1 MLHPFPQAITG
12 VQISPCLRVTKKTT
26 SHSCHNALAN
36 LAHTQT
42 PHKHVQT
49 PSAHATYDPHQADGC
64 RGMEKAVLV
73 DRQGT
78 KFIRWD
84 MDEEMSFYHFFEL
97 LGVDVVHRVEV
108 KDNEATAWRGVA

>member
-1 MLHPFPQAITG
+1 
-12 VQISPCLRVTKKTT
+12 
-26 SHSCHNALAN
+26 
-36 LAHTQT
+36 
-42 PHKHVQT
+42 
-49 PSAHATYDPHQADGC
+49 
-64 RGMEKAVLV
+64 MEKAVLV